1 MSNNPSQQHDEWG
14 SDLCPATP
22 LTGEIE
28 MDKEQVL
35 AEIREANLTY
45 LMLAQRLIR
54 QDRVEAIYRLGMS
67 EETADIVGALSSAQV
82 LKIARGNMLLCHM
95 RVTDETVWQLLT
107 NHNLKKVDNET
118 TSRLHAQILMA
129 GRYAEAL

>member
-1 MSNNPSQQHDEWG
+1 
-14 SDLCPATP
+14 
-22 LTGEIE
+22 
-28 MDKEQVL
+28 MDQTQML

-45 LMLAQRLIR
+45 LMLAQTLIR
-54 QDRVEAIYRLGMS
+54 QDKAEAQFRLGLS
-67 EETADIVGALSSAQV
+67 EEAAELIRVLSPAQIM
-82 LKIARGNMLLCHM
+82 KIASGNMLLCHM

-107 NHNLKKVDNET
+107 NHNLKKVGNET

>member
-82 LKIARGNMLLCHM
+82 LKIASGNMLLCHM

>member
-14 SDLCPATP
+14 SDLCPAPP

-67 EETADIVGALSSAQV
+67 EETADIVSALSSAQV
-82 LKIARGNMLLCHM
+82 LKIASGNMLLCHM

>member
-1 MSNNPSQQHDEWG
+1 
-14 SDLCPATP
+14 
-22 LTGEIE
+22 

-82 LKIARGNMLLCHM
+82 LKIASGNMLLCHM

>member
-1 MSNNPSQQHDEWG
+1 
-14 SDLCPATP
+14 
-22 LTGEIE
+22 

-35 AEIREANLTY
+35 AEIKEANLTY